1 VSTNHLAAIQNPRD
15 LKRLPPEALPE
26 LAAEMRE
33 RILTVVSKNGGHLAP
48 SLGTVELT
56 IALHYVFDTPDDIVI
71 WDVGHQA
78 YGHKILTDR
87 NDRFDTIRREGGLS
101 GFPRRV
107 ESEYD
112 PFGTAH
118 ASTAISA
125 ALGFACARDLQKR
138 KQRIV
143 AVVGDGALTGGL
155 AYEGMNQA
163 GATGT
168 DLLVV
173 LNDNSM
179 SISPNVGAISQYLTR
194 LTSGP
199 IFRRL
204 EGDLWDLLGKLPAG
218 GAARKLASRIKESM
232 KNLVVPNVLFE
243 ELGFKY
249 FGPIDGHDLPTLLE
263 VLKQVKEFK
272 GPVLLHTLT
281 RKGKGYG
288 PAEEN
293 SRKFHGVSSFDK
305 LTGGSAA
312 PAPGAKPAAPSYT
325 EVYGHGV
332 LELARQDPK
341 LIAVTAAMTDGTGLT
356 KFAVEFPERFHD
368 VGIAEQHATCFA
380 AGAAAAGLR
389 PFVTIYSTFLQRAY
403 DQIVHDVAVQGLPV
417 RFALD
422 RAGLVGE
429 DGATHHG
436 LFDIAYLRCL
446 PGFVLMAP
454 KDENELRRMLVTMA
468 AHDTGPIAV
477 RYPRGA
483 SLGVALDADPQPIPI
498 GEAELLRPGRDVV
511 LLGYGSMVPTAM
523 KTAALLA
530 ERGVDAAVVNARFA
544 KPLDEALILEWAR
557 RVPRVVT
564 LEEGALPGGFGDA
577 VLELF
582 SRESVAGA
590 GGAPAGGLGG
600 IRARSFGV
608 PDRFFDH
615 GARDSL
621 LRAAGLHPDI
631 LVPEILRF
639 LQGDSPDPTPEPLAP
654 VAQSA

>member
-1 VSTNHLAAIQNPRD
+1 VSTNYLAGIRGPED
-15 LKRLPPEALPE
+15 LKRLPPEALPD

-33 RILTVVSKNGGHLAP
+33 RIIEVVSRTGGHLAP

-56 IALHYVFDTPDDIVI
+56 IALHYVFDTPRDILI

-78 YGHKILTDR
+78 YGHKILTGR
-87 NDRFDTIRREGGLS
+87 NDRLETLRQEGGLS

-107 ESEYD
+107 ESQFD

-125 ALGFACARDLQKR
+125 GLGFACARDVRGEKHRVL
-138 KQRIV
+138 

-163 GATGT
+163 GSTGT
-168 DLLVV
+168 DILVV

-179 SISPNVGAISQYLTR
+179 SISPNVGAISKYLTR

-204 EGDLWDLLGKLPAG
+204 EGDIWELLGKLPAG
-218 GAARKLASRIKESM
+218 GAARKLASRIKEGM

-263 VLKQVKEFK
+263 VLNQLKAFQ

-288 PAEEN
+288 PAEGDA
-293 SRKFHGVSSFDK
+293 RKFHGVASFDK
-305 LTGGSAA
+305 LTGASAKKTGAAGA
-312 PAPGAKPAAPSYT
+312 PAYT
-325 EVYGHGV
+325 DVYGQSMI
-332 LELARQDPK
+332 ELADRDPS
-341 LIAVTAAMTDGTGLT
+341 IVAITAAMTDGTGLA
-356 KFAVEFPERFHD
+356 KFALKHADRFHD
-368 VGIAEQHATCFA
+368 VGIAEQHGVCFG
-380 AGAAAAGLR
+380 AGLAAAGLK

-429 DGATHHG
+429 DGSTHHG

-446 PGFVLMAP
+446 PGMVLMAP

-468 AHDTGPIAV
+468 RHDAGPIAV

-483 SLGVALDADPQPIPI
+483 GTGAPLDAEPQPIPI
-498 GEAELLRPGRDVV
+498 GEGELLRPGADAV
-511 LLGYGSMVPTAM
+511 LVAYGTMVPAAM
-523 KTAALLA
+523 KAAELLDA
-530 ERGVDAAVVNARFA
+530 RGVRAAVINGRFA
-544 KPLDEALILEWAR
+544 KPLDEKLILEWAR
-557 RVPRVVT
+557 KTLRVIT
-564 LEEGALPGGFGDA
+564 IEEAAIPGGFGDA
-577 VLELF
+577 VLELL
-582 SRESVAGA
+582 SRHPIAS
-590 GGAPAGGLGG
+590 L
-600 IRARSFGV
+600 RARAIGV
-608 PDRFFDH
+608 PDRFIDH
-615 GARDSL
+615 GTRDSL
-621 LRAAGLHPDI
+621 LKSAGLHPEP
-631 LVPEILRF
+631 LAAEIARWLNDEPR
-639 LQGDSPDPTPEPLAP
+639 PTSEPLAP
-654 VAQSA
+654 VVSNA

>member
-1 VSTNHLAAIQNPRD
+1 MSTNYLAGIRGPED
-15 LKRLPPEALPE
+15 LKRLPPEALPD

-33 RILTVVSKNGGHLAP
+33 RIIEVVSRTGGHLAP

-56 IALHYVFDTPDDIVI
+56 IALHYVFDTPRDILI

-78 YGHKILTDR
+78 YGHKILTGR
-87 NDRFDTIRREGGLS
+87 NDRLETLRQEGGLS

-107 ESEYD
+107 ESQFD

-125 ALGFACARDLQKR
+125 GLGFACARDVRGEKHRVL
-138 KQRIV
+138 

-163 GATGT
+163 GSTGT
-168 DLLVV
+168 DILVV

-179 SISPNVGAISQYLTR
+179 SISPNVGAISKYLTR

-204 EGDLWDLLGKLPAG
+204 EGDIWELLGKLPAG
-218 GAARKLASRIKESM
+218 GAARKLASRIKEGM

-263 VLKQVKEFK
+263 VLNQLKAFQ

-288 PAEEN
+288 PAEGDA
-293 SRKFHGVSSFDK
+293 RKFHGVASFDK
-305 LTGGSAA
+305 LTGASAKKTGAAGA
-312 PAPGAKPAAPSYT
+312 PAYT
-325 EVYGHGV
+325 DVYGQSMI
-332 LELARQDPK
+332 ELADRDPS
-341 LIAVTAAMTDGTGLT
+341 IVAITAAMTDGTGLA
-356 KFAVEFPERFHD
+356 KFALKHADRFHD
-368 VGIAEQHATCFA
+368 VGIAEQHGVCFG
-380 AGAAAAGLR
+380 AGLAAAGLK

-429 DGATHHG
+429 DGSTHHG
-436 LFDIAYLRCL
+436 VFDIAYLRCL
-446 PGFVLMAP
+446 PGMVLMAP

-468 AHDTGPIAV
+468 RHDAGPIAV

-483 SLGVALDADPQPIPI
+483 GTGAALDAEPQPIPI
-498 GEAELLRPGRDVV
+498 GEGELLRPGADAV
-511 LLGYGSMVPTAM
+511 LVAYGTMVPAAM
-523 KTAALLA
+523 KAAELLDA
-530 ERGVDAAVVNARFA
+530 RGVRAAVINGRFA
-544 KPLDEALILEWAR
+544 KPLDEKLILEWAR
-557 RVPRVVT
+557 KTLRVIT
-564 LEEGALPGGFGDA
+564 IEEAAIPGGFGDA
-577 VLELF
+577 VLELL
-582 SRESVAGA
+582 SRHPIGS
-590 GGAPAGGLGG
+590 L
-600 IRARSFGV
+600 RARAIGV
-608 PDRFFDH
+608 PDRFIDH
-615 GARDSL
+615 GTRDSL
-621 LRAAGLHPDI
+621 LKSAGLHPEP
-631 LVPEILRF
+631 LAAEIARWLNDEPR
-639 LQGDSPDPTPEPLAP
+639 PTSEPLAP
-654 VAQSA
+654 VVSNA

>member
-1 VSTNHLAAIQNPRD
+1 VSTNYLAGIRGPED
-15 LKRLPPEALPE
+15 LKRLPPEALPD

-33 RILTVVSKNGGHLAP
+33 RIIEVVSRTGGHLAP

-56 IALHYVFDTPDDIVI
+56 IALHYVFDTPRDILI

-78 YGHKILTDR
+78 YGHKILTGR
-87 NDRFDTIRREGGLS
+87 NDRLETLRQEGGLS

-107 ESEYD
+107 ESQFD

-125 ALGFACARDLQKR
+125 GLGFACARDVRGEKHRVL
-138 KQRIV
+138 

-163 GATGT
+163 GSTGT
-168 DLLVV
+168 DILVV

-179 SISPNVGAISQYLTR
+179 SISPNVGAISKYLTR

-204 EGDLWDLLGKLPAG
+204 EGDIWELLGKLPAG
-218 GAARKLASRIKESM
+218 GAARKLASRIKEGM

-263 VLKQVKEFK
+263 VLNQLKAFQ

-288 PAEEN
+288 PAEGDA
-293 SRKFHGVSSFDK
+293 RKFHGVASFDK
-305 LTGGSAA
+305 LTGASAKKTGTAGA
-312 PAPGAKPAAPSYT
+312 PAYT
-325 EVYGHGV
+325 DVYGQSMI
-332 LELARQDPK
+332 ELADRDPS
-341 LIAVTAAMTDGTGLT
+341 IVAITAAMTDGTGLA
-356 KFAVEFPERFHD
+356 KFALKHADRFHD
-368 VGIAEQHATCFA
+368 VGIAEQHGVCFG
-380 AGAAAAGLR
+380 AGLAAAGLK

-429 DGATHHG
+429 DGSTHHG

-446 PGFVLMAP
+446 PGMVLMAP
-454 KDENELRRMLVTMA
+454 KDENELRRMLVTMVR
-468 AHDTGPIAV
+468 HDAGPIAV

-483 SLGVALDADPQPIPI
+483 GTGAALDAEPQPIPI
-498 GEAELLRPGRDVV
+498 GEGELLRPGADAV
-511 LLGYGSMVPTAM
+511 LVAYGTMVPAAM
-523 KTAALLA
+523 KAAELLDA
-530 ERGVDAAVVNARFA
+530 RGVRAAVINGRFA
-544 KPLDEALILEWAR
+544 KPLDEKLILEWAR
-557 RVPRVVT
+557 KTLRVIT
-564 LEEGALPGGFGDA
+564 IEEAAIPGGFGDA
-577 VLELF
+577 VLELL
-582 SRESVAGA
+582 SRHPIGS
-590 GGAPAGGLGG
+590 L
-600 IRARSFGV
+600 RARAIGV
-608 PDRFFDH
+608 PDRFIDH
-615 GARDSL
+615 GTRDSL
-621 LRAAGLHPDI
+621 LKSAGLHPEP
-631 LVPEILRF
+631 LAAEIARWLNDEPR
-639 LQGDSPDPTPEPLAP
+639 PTSEPLAP
-654 VAQSA
+654 VVSNA

>member
-1 VSTNHLAAIQNPRD
+1 VSTNHLAGIATPQD
-15 LKRLPPEALPE
+15 LKRLPPEALPA
-26 LAAEMRE
+26 LAEEIRE
-33 RILTVVSKNGGHLAP
+33 RIIEVVSKTGGHLAP

-56 IALHYVFDTPDDIVI
+56 IALHYVFNTPDDVLI

-78 YGHKILTDR
+78 YGHKILTGR
-87 NDRFDTIRREGGLS
+87 NERFDTIRREGGLS

-107 ESEYD
+107 ESAYD

-125 ALGFACARDLQKR
+125 ALGFACARDLESR
-138 KQRIV
+138 KHRVI

-163 GATGT
+163 GSTGT

-249 FGPIDGHDLPTLLE
+249 FGPIDGHDLTTLLT
-263 VLKQVKEFK
+263 VLNQLKEFK

-281 RKGKGYG
+281 RKGKGYR
-288 PAEEN
+288 PAEED

-305 LTGGSAA
+305 LTGASAA
-312 PAPGAKPAAPSYT
+312 AKKTAAPSYT
-325 EVYGHGV
+325 EIYGQTL
-332 LELARQDPK
+332 LEVARRDPK
-341 LIAVTAAMTDGTGLT
+341 VVAITAAMTDGTGLA
-356 KFAVEFPERFHD
+356 KFATTFPDRFHD

-380 AGAAAAGLR
+380 AGLAAAGLR

-436 LFDIAYLRCL
+436 LFDVAYLRCL
-446 PGFVLMAP
+446 PGFILMAP

-468 AHDTGPIAV
+468 SHDSGPIAV

-483 SLGVALDADPQPIPI
+483 GVGASLDPNPQPIPI
-498 GEAELLRPGRDVV
+498 GEAELLRSGSDVA
-511 LLGYGSMVPTAM
+511 LIAYGTMTSVAQ
-523 KTAALLA
+523 KTASLLA
-530 ERGVDAAVVNARFA
+530 ESGVEATVVNARFA
-544 KPLDEALILEWAR
+544 KPLDERLILETAR

-582 SRESVAGA
+582 SRHSIPSLQA
-590 GGAPAGGLGG
+590 
-600 IRARSFGV
+600 RAFGV

-615 GARDSL
+615 GSRDSL
-621 LRAAGLHPDI
+621 LLSAGLHPD
-631 LVPEILRF
+631 LLAPEILRW
-639 LQGDSPDPTPEPLAP
+639 LRDEARPAPEPLAP
-654 VAQSA
+654 VDPIATHA

>member
-1 VSTNHLAAIQNPRD
+1 VSTSHLTGISSPAD
-15 LKRLPPEALPE
+15 LKRLPPEALPA
-26 LAAEMRE
+26 LADEIRE
-33 RILTVVSKNGGHLAP
+33 RIVEVVSRTGGHLAP
-48 SLGTVELT
+48 GLGTVELT
-56 IALHYVFDTPDDIVI
+56 IALHYVFNTPDDILI

-78 YGHKILTDR
+78 YGHKILTGR
-87 NDRFDTIRREGGLS
+87 NDRFETLRQEGGLS
-101 GFPRRV
+101 GFPRRS

-125 ALGFACARDLQKR
+125 ALGFACARDLAQGKNR
-138 KQRIV
+138 VV

-179 SISPNVGAISQYLTR
+179 SISPNVGAIAQYLTR

-249 FGPIDGHDLPTLLE
+249 FGPIDGHDLTTLLE
-263 VLKQVKEFK
+263 VLNQVKEFK

-281 RKGKGYG
+281 RKGKGFRL
-288 PAEEN
+288 AEEDA
-293 SRKFHGVSSFDK
+293 RKYHGVSSFDK
-305 LTGGSAA
+305 LTGASAK
-312 PAPGAKPAAPSYT
+312 KPAAPAYT
-325 EVYGHGV
+325 EIYGQSM
-332 LELARQDPK
+332 LELARRDPS
-341 LIAVTAAMTDGTGLT
+341 IVAITAAMTDGTGLA
-356 KFAVEFPERFHD
+356 KFATTFPDRFHD
-368 VGIAEQHATCFA
+368 VGIAEQHGVCFA
-380 AGAAAAGLR
+380 AGLAAAGLK
-389 PFVTIYSTFLQRAY
+389 PFATIYSTFLQRAY

-429 DGATHHG
+429 DGSTHHG

-446 PGFVLMAP
+446 PGMVLMAP
-454 KDENELRRMLVTMA
+454 KDENELRRMLATMA
-468 AHDTGPIAV
+468 AHDTGPSAI
-477 RYPRGA
+477 RYPRG
-483 SLGVALDADPQPIPI
+483 SGVGAALDANPQPIPI
-498 GEAELLRPGRDVV
+498 GEAELLRPGTDVLIV
-511 LLGYGSMVPTAM
+511 ALGTMVAVAQRTAS
-523 KTAALLA
+523 LLA
-530 ERGVDAAVVNARFA
+530 DRGIEAAVVNARFA
-544 KPLDEALILEWAR
+544 KPIDERLLLEWAR

-564 LEEGALPGGFGDA
+564 IEEAALPGGFGDA

-582 SRESVAGA
+582 ARHPVH
-590 GGAPAGGLGG
+590 GLRV
-600 IRARSFGV
+600 RAFGV

-615 GARDSL
+615 GTRDSL
-621 LRAAGLHPDI
+621 LKSAGLHPDL
-631 LVPEILRF
+631 LVSEITRWLR
-639 LQGDSPDPTPEPLAP
+639 DESRPTPEPLAP
-654 VAQSA
+654 VASTA